1 MKRASIFV
9 DDVFCGVLV
18 EDAEGYHF
26 KYAEEYLAR
35 AEAKALSPTMPLQ
48 EEEYE
53 KEMMFPVLT
62 A

>member
-35 AEAKALSPTMPLQ
+35 EEAKEEVLERRKLLLPLPT
-48 EEEYE
+48 
-53 KEMMFPVLT
+53 
-62 A
+62 

>member
-26 KYAEEYLAR
+26 FLCLNWR
-35 AEAKALSPTMPLQ
+35 I
-48 EEEYE
+48 
-53 KEMMFPVLT
+53 
-62 A
+62 